1 MKRLQHMNSYELR
14 DYLEFLGADK
24 KRLYGTGNNAMRLL
38 ACELE
43 RTDGETWVVTM
54 YGDVVYSGC
63 EMRCAYTVSKDETG
77 LMEMGREK
85 DLLRRNW

>member
-1 MKRLQHMNSYELR
+1 MKKLQHMNSYELR

-24 KRLYGTGNNAMRLL
+24 KRLYGTGNDVLRLQ

-43 RTDGETWVVTM
+43 RTDGEKWVVVM
-54 YGDVVYSGC
+54 DGMVVYSGC
-63 EMRCAYTVSKDETG
+63 EMRCAYTISKDETG

-85 DLLRRNW
+85 DLMRRDW

>member
-1 MKRLQHMNSYELR
+1 MKKLQHMNSYELR

-43 RTDGETWVVTM
+43 RTDGETWVVM
-54 YGDVVYSGC
+54 MDGDVVYSGC
-63 EMRCAYTVSKDETG
+63 EMRCAYTISNDETG
-77 LMEMGREK
+77 RMEMGLEK
-85 DLLRRNW
+85 DMVRRGW